1 MGDNEFKITI
11 GNSDIDSAWDSSSS
25 YTVSLD
31 TADSAIQNTTYT
43 FDTSYV
49 TDTGSEYIFN
59 VGERR
64 QPSDWPNE
72 YELKEMLE
80 CYPALKIAHAKF
92 LEVYNLVKDDYNNQ
106 QESKDVF

>member
-11 GNSDIDSAWDSSSS
+11 GNSDIDTAWDSSSS

-43 FDTSYV
+43 FDTSDV
-49 TDTGSEYIFN
+49 TDTGSEYTFN

-80 CYPALKIAHAKF
+80 YYPALKIAHAKF